1 MKKILHFAAALACG
15 LCLMGTAA
23 RAEEG
28 ASPALQQP
36 QELRAVYL
44 APGRDF
50 DPAASE
56 EDCRAQLEA
65 AFSQA
70 AEYGMN
76 AVFLPVNTASGALFA
91 SEHWPMATGF
101 DQLGCAQQEAAAK
114 ELYLYPVFDAAFG
127 LQTGGG
133 YGPHSALSAAAVQ
146 SACQVLA
153 ALTARY
159 QPNGVYLAGYYNHK
173 DAGSMSLYR
182 AEGAS
187 MGYENWVREC
197 VTSLVVNASQAVKG
211 QRGEAVFGL
220 MADPVWANVASDP
233 AGSATS
239 ASFEMLTGG
248 FVDLNAIF
256 TWSSIDQV
264 LVRCPGSLAD
274 ENAAFGTVLS
284 WWAGVAQQHGAS
296 VAAYIYNDKLG
307 GDEAGWKAPDQV
319 MRQVIQTREIPGC
332 GGAVFASLP
341 ALQENTGGST
351 DVLLRY
357 YADQIEEND
366 ILTDLSVSTPEK
378 RTFTTQEPQV
388 NFYGASDPNFPLSI
402 NGKELERNGEGVFS
416 LEMDLAPGQNTF
428 AFEHKEKTITYNI
441 TREVVIIKE
450 AAPSGSMT
458 VEGGTQIGMTVMAYS
473 GSAVTASLGGASV
486 TLTEQEL
493 ATDDA
498 DGNTSS
504 YVPFKG
510 MLTVPAAGESEQD
523 VGNIAV
529 SAVWSG
535 ITQSVSAA
543 RVYVAALPRQAPNVE
558 GQKGNLVQVTAGQA
572 RTYPAGVL
580 NNDPYGNCFPLPKD
594 TVDYIVSDKLTYDG
608 DYGHGEYYILGCGVR
623 VSAGDV
629 TSLGEAEWELSSVS
643 GTSSWADGQYVY
655 VSLARSGRKTAY
667 TVEFPGTGYSSG
679 GGATGFGAGQMRVV
693 LKDTRLD
700 TGSPELAGNNLL
712 SGASLSQ
719 DGNNTVLTLDLRRA
733 GAFLGYRA
741 YYDGGNLVFRFNQIP
756 AGLSGAKIYI
766 DPGHGGYDGGTSIA
780 GMYTE
785 KSMNADL
792 ANRVASILRD
802 RGASVQVTDTSGYV
816 SLDARVSQSQ
826 SYSPHLFVSLHHN
839 SGVSSASGTEAYYF
853 NPYSRLLA
861 SNLSGRVAGALG
873 TRDRGAKY
881 GAYRVTTHMDFPAV
895 LVECG
900 FLTNPDELSKLQN
913 DDYKNAMAAAVA
925 DAIQNTLSSMQ

>member
-101 DQLGCAQQEAAAK
+101 DLLGCAQQEAAAK

-332 GGAVFASLP
+332 GG
-341 ALQENTGGST
+341 GG
-351 DVLLRY
+351 VRL
-357 YADQIEEND
+357 
-366 ILTDLSVSTPEK
+366 
-378 RTFTTQEPQV
+378 
-388 NFYGASDPNFPLSI
+388 
-402 NGKELERNGEGVFS
+402 
-416 LEMDLAPGQNTF
+416 
-428 AFEHKEKTITYNI
+428 
-441 TREVVIIKE
+441 
-450 AAPSGSMT
+450 AAP
-458 VEGGTQIGMTVMAYS
+458 
-473 GSAVTASLGGASV
+473 
-486 TLTEQEL
+486 
-493 ATDDA
+493 
-498 DGNTSS
+498 
-504 YVPFKG
+504 
-510 MLTVPAAGESEQD
+510 PAGKHRRLHGRA
-523 VGNIAV
+523 
-529 SAVWSG
+529 
-535 ITQSVSAA
+535 
-543 RVYVAALPRQAPNVE
+543 AALLCRPDR
-558 GQKGNLVQVTAGQA
+558 
-572 RTYPAGVL
+572 
-580 NNDPYGNCFPLPKD
+580 
-594 TVDYIVSDKLTYDG
+594 
-608 DYGHGEYYILGCGVR
+608 GER
-623 VSAGDV
+623 HPDR
-629 TSLGEAEWELSSVS
+629 SLGEHA
-643 GTSSWADGQYVY
+643 
-655 VSLARSGRKTAY
+655 
-667 TVEFPGTGYSSG
+667 
-679 GGATGFGAGQMRVV
+679 
-693 LKDTRLD
+693 
-700 TGSPELAGNNLL
+700 
-712 SGASLSQ
+712 
-719 DGNNTVLTLDLRRA
+719 
-733 GAFLGYRA
+733 
-741 YYDGGNLVFRFNQIP
+741 
-756 AGLSGAKIYI
+756 
-766 DPGHGGYDGGTSIA
+766 
-780 GMYTE
+780 
-785 KSMNADL
+785 
-792 ANRVASILRD
+792 
-802 RGASVQVTDTSGYV
+802 
-816 SLDARVSQSQ
+816 
-826 SYSPHLFVSLHHN
+826 
-839 SGVSSASGTEAYYF
+839 
-853 NPYSRLLA
+853 
-861 SNLSGRVAGALG
+861 
-873 TRDRGAKY
+873 
-881 GAYRVTTHMDFPAV
+881 
-895 LVECG
+895 
-900 FLTNPDELSKLQN
+900 
-913 DDYKNAMAAAVA
+913 
-925 DAIQNTLSSMQ
+925 

>member
-1 MKKILHFAAALACG
+1 MNRALRLAAAFLFG
-15 LCLMGTAA
+15 LCLLGPAVH
-23 RAEEG
+23 AED
-28 ASPALQQP
+28 AQALLQKP

-56 EDCRAQLEA
+56 ADCKTQLEA
-65 AFSQA
+65 ALAQA

-76 AVFLPVNTASGALFA
+76 GVFLPINTASGALFT
-91 SEHWPMATGF
+91 SEQWPMATGF
-101 DQLGCAQQEAAAK
+101 DLFAYAQEAARAQG
-114 ELYLYPVFDAAFG
+114 LYLYPVFDARFG
-127 LQTGGG
+127 LQAEGG
-133 YGPHSALSAAAVQ
+133 YGEHSALSAAAVQ
-146 SACQVLA
+146 GACQVLA
-153 ALTARY
+153 GFTARY
-159 QPNGVYLAGYYNHK
+159 QPDGLYLTGYYNQK
-173 DAGSMSLYR
+173 STKSMTLYR

-197 VTSLVVNASQAVKG
+197 VTSLAVNASQAVKS

-220 MADPVWANVASDP
+220 IADPVWANASSDP
-233 AGSATS
+233 AGSATN
-239 ASFEMLTGG
+239 APFEMLTGG
-248 FVDLNAIF
+248 FVDLNAIL
-256 TWSSIDQV
+256 TWGSIDQI

-274 ENAAFGTVLS
+274 ESMAFGTVLN
-284 WWAGVAQQHGAS
+284 WWAATAQQYGAA
-296 VAAYIYNDKLG
+296 VTAYVYNDKLG
-307 GDEAGWKAPDQV
+307 GEEPGWKAPDQV
-319 MRQVIQTREIPGC
+319 MRQIIETRDVPGC
-332 GGAVFASLP
+332 EGAVFASLA
-341 ALQENTGGST
+341 ALQENPGGST

-357 YADQIEEND
+357 YDDQIEEND

-378 RTFTTQEPQV
+378 RSFTTQEPQV

-402 NGKELERNGEGVFS
+402 NGTELDRNGEGVFS
-416 LEMDLAPGQNTF
+416 LELELVPGLNTF
-428 AFEHKEKTITYNI
+428 TFEHKEKSITYNI

-450 AAPSGSMT
+450 VAPSGSMT
-458 VEGGTQIGMTVMAYS
+458 VEGGTQIGVTVMAYS
-473 GSAVTASLGGASV
+473 GSTLTASLGGASV
-486 TLTEQEL
+486 TLAEEEL
-493 ATDDA
+493 TTDDA

-523 VGNIAV
+523 AGNIAV
-529 SAVWSG
+529 SAAWSG
-535 ITQSVSAA
+535 ITQSAAGA

-558 GQKGNLVQVTAGQA
+558 GQKGNLVQVTASQA
-572 RTYPAGVL
+572 RTYPSGVL
-580 NNDPYGNCFPLPKD
+580 NNDPYGNCFPLPRD

-608 DYGHGEYYILGCGVR
+608 DYGHGEYYILGCGLR

-629 TSLGEAEWELSSVS
+629 TSLGEAEWELSALS
-643 GTSSWADGQYVY
+643 GTNSWADGQYIY
-655 VSLARSGRKTAY
+655 LSLSRSGRKTAY

-693 LKDTRLD
+693 LKDTRVD
-700 TGSPELAGNNLL
+700 TSGPELAGNNLL
-712 SGASLSQ
+712 AGASLSQ
-719 DGNNTVLTLDLRRA
+719 EGNNAVLTLDLRKG

-741 YYDGGNLVFRFNQIP
+741 YYDGDSLVFRFNQIP

-766 DPGHGGYDGGTSIA
+766 DPGHGGYDGGTSIS

-792 ANRVASILRD
+792 ANRVAAILRD

-816 SLDARVSQSQ
+816 SLDSRVSQSQ
-826 SYSPHLFVSLHHN
+826 NFSPHLFVSIHHN
-839 SGVSSASGTEAYYF
+839 SGVSSATGTEAYYF

-861 SNLSGRVAGALG
+861 KNLSSGVAGALG
-873 TRDRGAKY
+873 TRDRGGKY

-900 FLTNPDELSKLQN
+900 FLTNPDELSKLQS
-913 DDYKNAMAAAVA
+913 DGVKNAMAGAIA